1 MASNAKNEKPDFE
14 NKRAY
19 RMGARAEAAAETGR
33 RILQATLELYT
44 ERFYDQVS
52 LEDVAERAG
61 VTVQTVL
68 RRFDSKEELISAAA
82 EEARRRVRSRR
93 DRAPVGDV
101 AGAVK
106 ILMETYEEHGDRY
119 LRLLAQEE
127 RVPAFRSIT
136 NTGRAH
142 HYEWVER
149 DFAPLLAEC
158 TGAQRERL
166 LAQLIAICDLYFWK
180 LLRRDLGL
188 SREQTEVAVIEAIT
202 ALEATVLRGR
212 RRKKGVMS

>member
-1 MASNAKNEKPDFE
+1 MASEARNEKPDLGN

-33 RILQATLELYT
+33 RILRATMELYT

-68 RRFDSKEELISAAA
+68 RRFGSKEELISAAA
-82 EEARRRVRSRR
+82 QEARKRVRSQR

-106 ILMETYEEHGDRY
+106 VLMEAYEEHGDRY

-136 NTGRAH
+136 DTGRAH
-142 HYEWVER
+142 HYGWVER
-149 DFAPLLAEC
+149 VFAPLLAER
-158 TGAQRERL
+158 TGPQRERL

-188 SREQTEVAVIEAIT
+188 SPEQTELAVIEAIT
-202 ALEATVLRGR
+202 ALEATVSKERG
-212 RRKKGVMS
+212 V

>member
-1 MASNAKNEKPDFE
+1 MASEAINEKPDFE

-19 RMGARAEAAAETGR
+19 RMGARAEAAAETAR
-33 RILQATLELYT
+33 RILRATMDLYT

-68 RRFDSKEELISAAA
+68 RRFGSKEQLIFAAA
-82 EEARRRVRSRR
+82 KEERKRLRSQR
-93 DRAPVGDV
+93 DRAPIGDV

-106 ILMETYEEHGDRY
+106 ALVGTYEEHGDRY

-127 RVPAFRSIT
+127 RVPAFRLLT
-136 NTGRAH
+136 DTGRAH

-149 DFAPLLAEC
+149 VFAPLLEER
-158 TGAQRERL
+158 TGPERERL

-180 LLRRDLGL
+180 LLRRDLDL
-188 SREQTEVAVIEAIT
+188 SREQTELTITEAIT
-202 ALEATVLRGR
+202 ALGATVSKERG
-212 RRKKGVMS
+212 V

>member
-1 MASNAKNEKPDFE
+1 MASNAKNEKPDLG
-14 NKRAY
+14 NKRVY
-19 RMGARAEAAAETGR
+19 RMEARAEAAAETGR
-33 RILQATLELYT
+33 RILQATMGLYM

-68 RRFDSKEELISAAA
+68 RRFGSKEELIFAAA
-82 EEARRRVRSRR
+82 EEARRRVRSQR

-106 ILMETYEEHGDRY
+106 VLVETYEEHGERY

-127 RVPAFRSIT
+127 RVPAFRLIT

-142 HYEWVER
+142 HYGWVER
-149 DFAPLLAEC
+149 VFAPLLAER

-188 SREQTEVAVIEAIT
+188 SREQTELTVIEAIT
-202 ALEATVLRGR
+202 ALEATIL
-212 RRKKGVMS
+212 KE

>member
-1 MASNAKNEKPDFE
+1 MSSNAKNEKTALG

-19 RMGARAEAAAETGR
+19 QMGARAEATAETGR
-33 RILQATLELYT
+33 RILRATMELHT

-68 RRFDSKEELISAAA
+68 RRFGSKEELISAAA
-82 EEARRRVRSRR
+82 KEARRWVRSRR
-93 DRAPVGDV
+93 DRAPIGDV
-101 AGAVK
+101 ADAVK
-106 ILMETYEEHGDRY
+106 VLVKAYEEHGDRY

-136 NTGRAH
+136 DTGRDY
-142 HYEWVER
+142 HYGWVER
-149 DFAPLLAEC
+149 VFAPLLAERA
-158 TGAQRERL
+158 GPERERL

-180 LLRRDLGL
+180 LLRRDLNL
-188 SREQTEVAVIEAIT
+188 SPKQTELTMIEAIK
-202 ALEATVLRGR
+202 ALEATVL
-212 RRKKGVMS
+212 V

>member
-1 MASNAKNEKPDFE
+1 MASEARNEKPTLGN
-14 NKRAY
+14 NKRGY

-33 RILQATLELYT
+33 RILRATMELYT

-68 RRFDSKEELISAAA
+68 RRFGSKEELISAAA
-82 EEARRRVRSRR
+82 EEERRRVRSQR

-106 ILMETYEEHGDRY
+106 VLVEAYEEHGDRY

-136 NTGRAH
+136 DTGRAH
-142 HYEWVER
+142 HHEWVER
-149 DFAPLLAEC
+149 VFVPLPAER
-158 TGAQRERL
+158 TGPERERL

-188 SREQTEVAVIEAIT
+188 SREQTGLAITEAIT
-202 ALEATVLRGR
+202 SL
-212 RRKKGVMS
+212 GV

>member
-1 MASNAKNEKPDFE
+1 MAANARSENPAVE

-33 RILQATLELYT
+33 RILRATIELYM

-68 RRFDSKEELISAAA
+68 RRFGSKEQLVSAAA
-82 EEARRRVRSRR
+82 EAAGKRVRSLR
-93 DRAPVGDV
+93 DRAAVGDT
-101 AGAVK
+101 AGAVRV
-106 ILMETYEEHGDRY
+106 LVEAYEEHGDRY

-127 RVPAFRSIT
+127 RVPALRSIT
-136 NTGRAH
+136 DTGRAY
-142 HYEWVER
+142 HYAWVER
-149 DFAPLLAEC
+149 VFAPLLADR
-158 TGAQRERL
+158 TGPERERL

-180 LLRRDLGL
+180 LLRRDMGLG
-188 SREQTEVAVIEAIT
+188 REQAELAVIEAIS
-202 ALEATVLRGR
+202 ALERRG
-212 RRKKGVMS
+212 

>member
-1 MASNAKNEKPDFE
+1 MASNAKNEKPDFG

-33 RILQATLELYT
+33 RILQATMEVYT

-68 RRFDSKEELISAAA
+68 RRFGSKEELISAAA
-82 EEARRRVRSRR
+82 EEARRRVRSQR

-101 AGAVK
+101 SDAVK
-106 ILMETYEEHGDRY
+106 VLMETYEEHGDRY

-136 NTGRAH
+136 NTGRTH
-142 HYEWVER
+142 HYGWVER
-149 DFAPLLAEC
+149 VFAPLLAEC

-188 SREQTEVAVIEAIT
+188 SREQTELTVIEAIT
-202 ALEATVLRGR
+202 ALEATIL
-212 RRKKGVMS
+212 KE

>member
-1 MASNAKNEKPDFE
+1 MASEARNEKPDLGN

-33 RILQATLELYT
+33 RILRATMDLYT

-68 RRFDSKEELISAAA
+68 RRFGSKEELIFAAA
-82 EEARRRVRSRR
+82 EEERKRLRSQR
-93 DRAPVGDV
+93 DRAAVGDI
-101 AGAVK
+101 AGDVK
-106 ILMETYEEHGDRY
+106 ILVESYEEHGDRY

-127 RVPAFRSIT
+127 RVPAFRLLT
-136 NTGRAH
+136 DTGRAYH
-142 HYEWVER
+142 HGWVER
-149 DFAPLLAEC
+149 VFVPLLAER
-158 TGAQRERL
+158 TGSERERL

-180 LLRRDLGL
+180 LLRRDMGL
-188 SREQTEVAVIEAIT
+188 SPEQTELAVIEAIA
-202 ALEATVLRGR
+202 ALEATVSKERG
-212 RRKKGVMS
+212 V

>member
-1 MASNAKNEKPDFE
+1 VASNAKNEKPNLE

-33 RILQATLELYT
+33 RILQATMELYT

-68 RRFDSKEELISAAA
+68 RRFGSKEELIFAAA
-82 EEARRRVRSRR
+82 KDARKRLRSLRE
-93 DRAPVGDV
+93 RAPVGDI

-106 ILMETYEEHGDRY
+106 ILVETYEEHGDRY

-127 RVPAFRSIT
+127 RVPAFRLLT
-136 NTGRAH
+136 TTGRAYH
-142 HYEWVER
+142 SGWVER
-149 DFAPLLAEC
+149 VFAPLLAERA
-158 TGAQRERL
+158 GPQRERL

-180 LLRRDLGL
+180 LLRRDLDL
-188 SREQTEVAVIEAIT
+188 SPEQTELTMIEAIK
-202 ALEATVLRGR
+202 ALEATVL
-212 RRKKGVMS
+212 V

>member
-1 MASNAKNEKPDFE
+1 
-14 NKRAY
+14 
-19 RMGARAEAAAETGR
+19 MGARAEAAAETGR
-33 RILQATLELYT
+33 RILRATMELYT

-68 RRFDSKEELISAAA
+68 RRFGSKEELISAAA
-82 EEARRRVRSRR
+82 KGERGRVRSQR

-106 ILMETYEEHGDRY
+106 VLVGAYEEHGDRY

-136 NTGRAH
+136 DTGRAYH
-142 HYEWVER
+142 HEWVER
-149 DFAPLLAEC
+149 VFVPLLAQR
-158 TGAQRERL
+158 TGSKRERL

-180 LLRRDLGL
+180 LLRRDMGL
-188 SREQTEVAVIEAIT
+188 SREQRELTITEAIT
-202 ALEATVLRGR
+202 ALEATVLN
-212 RRKKGVMS
+212 K

>member
-1 MASNAKNEKPDFE
+1 VVSEARNEKPDLGS

-33 RILQATLELYT
+33 RILRATMELYT

-68 RRFDSKEELISAAA
+68 RRFGSKEDLIFSAAK
-82 EEARRRVRSRR
+82 EERKRLRSQR
-93 DRAPVGDV
+93 DRAAVGDI
-101 AGAVK
+101 AGDVK
-106 ILMETYEEHGDRY
+106 ILVDSYEDIGDRY

-127 RVPAFRSIT
+127 RVPAFRLLT
-136 NTGRAH
+136 DTGRAYH
-142 HYEWVER
+142 HEWVGR
-149 DFAPLLAEC
+149 VFAPLLAER
-158 TGAQRERL
+158 TGARRERL

-188 SREQTEVAVIEAIT
+188 SREQTELTITEALT
-202 ALEATVLRGR
+202 ALEATGSKEREI
-212 RRKKGVMS
+212 

>member
-1 MASNAKNEKPDFE
+1 VASEARNEKPDFE

-33 RILQATLELYT
+33 RILWATMEFYT

-68 RRFDSKEELISAAA
+68 RRFGSKEELISAAA
-82 EEARRRVRSRR
+82 KEERRRVRSQR

-101 AGAVK
+101 GGAVK
-106 ILMETYEEHGDRY
+106 VLVEAYEEHGDRY

-136 NTGRAH
+136 DTGRAFH
-142 HYEWVER
+142 HGWVER
-149 DFAPLLAEC
+149 VFAPLLAEH
-158 TGAQRERL
+158 TGPERERL

-180 LLRRDLGL
+180 LLRRDMGL
-188 SREQTEVAVIEAIT
+188 SPEQTELAVIEAIT
-202 ALEATVLRGR
+202 ALGATVSKERG
-212 RRKKGVMS
+212 V